1 MAAGVPQSSDQFT
14 YLDPVITAITSSS
27 GPTTGG
33 RKVTISGSDLQGAT
47 VVIGGTSAAGVKVNG
62 KGTSRKA
69 EMPVGTVGPAEVEV
83 YTPGSFAPAVTT
95 YTYAS

>member
-1 MAAGVPQSSDQFT
+1 
-14 YLDPVITAITSSS
+14 L
-27 GPTTGG
+27 
-33 RKVTISGSDLQGAT
+33 
-47 VVIGGTSAAGVKVNG
+47 VIGGTSAAGVKVNG

-69 EMPVGTVGPAEVEV
+69 EVPVGTVGPAEVEV